1 MTSRVVLAALD
12 DSKDVRRHRDERPR
26 RALRALQLEHRF
38 SEGAFRRLDRRAV
51 VRGDDLGEVE
61 EFLFLV

>member
-1 MTSRVVLAALD
+1 MTSRAVLAALD

-38 SEGAFRRLDRRAV
+38 SEGAFRRLERRRDSRA
-51 VRGDDLGEVE
+51 RGDAREGVVE
-61 EFLFLV
+61 KP